1 MTMDKKKAYLSPL
14 TAVADV
20 EMDVTMAALSLKE
33 GEASG
38 DLDIRS
44 NRRHFFGEDIANEEK
59 VANEDNGWTMGL
71 W

>member
-1 MTMDKKKAYLSPL
+1 MDKKKAYLSPL

-33 GEASG
+33 GEADGS
-38 DLDIRS
+38 LDIRS
-44 NRRHFFGEDIANEEK
+44 RRRHFFGEDMADEEK
-59 VANEDNGWTMGL
+59 VANEANGWATGL